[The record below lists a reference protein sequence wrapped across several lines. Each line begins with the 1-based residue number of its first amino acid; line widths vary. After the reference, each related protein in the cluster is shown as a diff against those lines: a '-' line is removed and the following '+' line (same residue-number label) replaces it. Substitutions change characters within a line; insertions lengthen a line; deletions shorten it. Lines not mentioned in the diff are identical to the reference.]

1 MNVSFYLTVIFSLQ
15 ISISMSIQ
23 TFCQIYL
30 FNTQYA
36 LEILRQ
42 TVYIVAIL

>member
-1 MNVSFYLTVIFSLQ
+1 MNVSFYLTVIFSLL
-15 ISISMSIQ
+15 SISMSIQ